1 MKAMIYTVEICRRQ
15 DTFVK
20 GPFPTKEDAEQCA
33 IDYHSHLSSAELRE
47 LRRGERSITVMT
59 HRDQEQADIGDA
71 EDTESIEEI
80 LDRLHPSEVETV
92 ARVTTIGTSLGLYLT
107 EELRQ
112 LGLDRGDHVRV
123 TLERLD

>member
-1 MKAMIYTVEICRRQ
+1 MIYTVEICRRQ

-20 GPFPTKEDAEQCA
+20 GPFRTKEEAEQCA
-33 IDYHSHLSSAELRE
+33 IDYHNHLSSAELRE

-80 LDRLHPSEVETV
+80 LGRVRPSEVETV